1 MPSLVGFMSRIG
13 KYPVNVDDKVQVSV
27 AGQTVTIKGPKST
40 LKYDLD
46 SRVTAKVDGK
56 KVVLSRA
63 DDSKEAKS
71 LHGLY
76 KVLIQNAVSGLTA
89 GFSKSL
95 ELHGVGYRAN
105 VAGKKLELSL
115 GYSHPIFFDIPE
127 GIEIKVDKQTTVV
140 VTGADKAL
148 VGQVA
153 AKIRSFRPPEP
164 YLGKGVR
171 YAGEHI
177 RRKAGKSA
185 GK

>member
-1 MPSLVGFMSRIG
+1 MSRIG
-13 KYPVNVDDKVQVSV
+13 KYPVNFDEKVQVSI
-27 AGQTVTIKGPKST
+27 AGQLVTIKGAKSA

-46 SRVTAKVDGK
+46 SRITAKVDGK
-56 KVVLSRA
+56 SVVLTRA
-63 DDSKEAKS
+63 DDSKESKS

-76 KVLIQNAVSGLTA
+76 KVLIQNAVTGLTT
-89 GFSKSL
+89 GFTKGL

-105 VAGKKLELSL
+105 VQGKKLELSL
-115 GYSHPIFFDIPE
+115 GFSHPINFDIPE
-127 GIEIKVDKQTTVV
+127 GIEIKVDKQTNVV

-153 AKIRSFRPPEP
+153 AKIRGYRPPEP

>member
-1 MPSLVGFMSRIG
+1 MSRIG
-13 KYPVNVDDKVQVSV
+13 KYPVNFDDKVQISISGSSV
-27 AGQTVTIKGPKST
+27 VVKGAKST

-46 SRVTAKVDGK
+46 KRITAKIDGK
-56 KVVLSRA
+56 KLILSRE
-63 DDSKEAKS
+63 DDTKESKS

-76 KVLIQNAVSGLTA
+76 KVLIQNAVNGVTQ

-105 VAGKKLELSL
+105 VQGKKLELSL
-115 GYSHPIFFDIPE
+115 GFSHPINFDIPD

-148 VGQVA
+148 VGQVS

-171 YAGEHI
+171 YVGENI

>member
-1 MPSLVGFMSRIG
+1 MSRIG
-13 KYPVNVDDKVQVSV
+13 KYPVNFDDKVSV
-27 AGQTVTIKGPKST
+27 TVAQGVVTVKGAKSS

-46 SRVTAKVDGK
+46 SRITAKVDGK
-56 KVVLSRA
+56 SVVLTRV
-63 DDSKEAKS
+63 DDSKESKS

-76 KVLIQNAVSGLTA
+76 KVLIQNAVSGLTT
-89 GFSKSL
+89 GFSKVL

-105 VAGKKLELSL
+105 VQGKKLELSL
-115 GYSHPIFFDIPE
+115 GFSHPIFFDIPE
-127 GIEIKVDKQTTVV
+127 GIEIKVDKQITITVA
-140 VTGADKAL
+140 GADKAL
-148 VGQVA
+148 VGQVS
-153 AKIRSFRPPEP
+153 AKIRGFRPPEP

>member
-1 MPSLVGFMSRIG
+1 MSRIG
-13 KYPVNVDDKVQVSV
+13 RAPVLLDDKVQV
-27 AGQTVTIKGPKST
+27 TVTPANEVVVKGGKST
-40 LKYDLD
+40 LAIKM
-46 SRVTAKVDGK
+46 RPEITATVEGK
-56 KVVLSRA
+56 KVVLLRGNET
-63 DDSKEAKS
+63 KEAKA

-76 KVLIQNAVSGLTA
+76 RAMIQNAVTGVSK
-89 GFSKSL
+89 GFTRGL

-115 GYSHPIFFDIPE
+115 GFSHPVVFEIPD
-127 GIEIKVDKQTTVV
+127 GIEIKVEKQTAIS
-140 VTGADKAL
+140 VTGSNRAL

-177 RRKAGKSA
+177 RKKAGKSG

>member
-1 MPSLVGFMSRIG
+1 MSRIG
-13 KYPVNVDDKVQVSV
+13 KSPVYLDDKVQVNV
-27 AGQTVTIKGPKST
+27 TPANEVVVKAGKSAMTIKMRPE
-40 LKYDLD
+40 
-46 SRVTAKVDGK
+46 VTAKVEGK
-56 KVVLSRA
+56 KIVLTRNA
-63 DDSKEAKS
+63 ETKEARS
-71 LHGLY
+71 LHGMYRAL
-76 KVLIQNAVSGLTA
+76 LQNAVTGTGK
-89 GFSKSL
+89 GFTKNL

-115 GYSHPIFFDIPE
+115 GFSHPINFPIPD
-127 GIEIKVDKQTTVV
+127 GIEIKVDKQTAISI
-140 VTGADKAL
+140 TGADKSL

-153 AKIRSFRPPEP
+153 AKIRGFRPPEP

>member
-1 MPSLVGFMSRIG
+1 MSRIG
-13 KYPVNVDDKVQVSV
+13 KYPVNLDDKVQVTV
-27 AGQTVTIKGPKST
+27 NAGSVTIKGAKSS

-46 SRVTAKVDGK
+46 PRITAKVDGK
-56 KVVLSRA
+56 TVVLTRA
-63 DDSKEAKS
+63 DDSKASKS

-76 KVLIQNAVSGLTA
+76 KVLIQNAVKGLTT
-89 GFSKSL
+89 GFTKSL
-95 ELHGVGYRAN
+95 ELQGVGYRAT
-105 VAGKKLELSL
+105 VQGRKLELSL
-115 GYSHPIFFDIPE
+115 GYSHPINFDIPE
-127 GIEIKVDKQTTVV
+127 GIEIKVDKQTIIV

-148 VGQVA
+148 VGQVS

-171 YAGEHI
+171 YVGEHI